1 MDCLCEIIPCLVALA
16 VAALIVVL
24 LIAHLTA
31 GMVDLK
37 RHEKEKLFLTATGE
51 KEPFPSLHDPSSLE
65 LSVIVPAYN
74 EELRMPVMM
83 EEAMGYL
90 ENRQKQQPLCLLYE
104 VCGGHAAVTKH
115 TEVPAPWC

>member
-1 MDCLCEIIPCLVALA
+1 M
-16 VAALIVVL
+16 L

-37 RHEKEKLFLTATGE
+37 RHEKEKSFLTATGE

-74 EELRMPVMM
+74 EELRS
-83 EEAMGYL
+83 ESQTDG
-90 ENRQKQQPLCLLYE
+90 RT
-104 VCGGHAAVTKH
+104 GGLADR
-115 TEVPAPWC
+115 